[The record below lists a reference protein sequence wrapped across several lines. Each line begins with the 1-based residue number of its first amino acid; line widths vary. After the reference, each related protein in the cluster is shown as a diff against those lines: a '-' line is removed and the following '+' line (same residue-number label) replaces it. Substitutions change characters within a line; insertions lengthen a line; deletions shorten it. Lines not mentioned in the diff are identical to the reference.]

1 MAQRQGTHV
10 PAVRAASEKN
20 LGITQRSASINF
32 SWTGDIR
39 KRYTDFLVYE
49 INKDG
54 TTVHLREYEEQT
66 PSAPKAVPAKPPV
79 KEIEAPNAEIVI
91 QPISDEDRQ
100 ILVSLINESATEK
113 LIKLDEAIQAK
124 QKISAEER
132 TVVFDPI
139 TDRAQRAS
147 VHQEIRRIF
156 SNRLET
162 LANNV
167 GVITASPSKFSKNN
181 RVGGNGPRANNNRP
195 KDQGKSFTEL
205 GGEYLHFTMY
215 KENKDTMDAVNTIAR
230 LLKVKATN
238 FGFAGTKDR
247 RAGTVQR
254 ISVHR
259 QRASN
264 LLWLNTRLPNIKVGD
279 FVHAKEPLQLGQH
292 GGNEFVITLK
302 NCQPLGG
309 AGCSVDQRVRKL
321 REAVEFGLAYL
332 QRHGYINYYGLQ
344 RFGTYAIGTHLL
356 GMKVL
361 KGDYEGV
368 LNDILHVEEH
378 FLHEAFDLAEQEPA
392 HTNDFHNSR
401 DDYNRAKAIT
411 IWRTTGN
418 ADKALGIL
426 PKRFSSEAAIIR
438 HLSRNSKDFMGA
450 LLSITRGMRM
460 MYIHAY
466 QSFVWNHMATK
477 RWSMYG
483 PAVVEGDL
491 VLVTNDQSA
500 TDADSEDNE
509 NFYAQARA
517 LTKEDIE
524 SGKYTIFDV
533 VLPTPGYDVMYPRN
547 AVGKAYVDFMKK
559 DENGALDPYDMRR
572 RQKEFS
578 LSGNYRHLLGRFIGE
593 PQYAIRVYND
603 DTEQMYPTDLDFCTA
618 ARAEKKAVEAEARAR
633 SRPVLANWAHFA
645 NNAEQYDQAIT
656 NERRRKASESPE
668 SDRLVKARETWI
680 QTGLDGSDK
689 RVKIA
694 RHEQEFETQLPTEKI
709 PVETTANAT
718 EPPTLAK
725 GLSDLYYEST
735 DQQTVAKP
743 EDVITKKEEDVTM
756 TEASTVIKT
765 ESVEVK
771 TESMDTVA
779 LNTEATPQTNQSA
792 VADPMGWYGSSM
804 PALPAA
810 TEIEK
815 AMVPFN
821 GGKDSETDNKKAANL
836 IVPVLHSPSE
846 NPFAYV
852 DKSEVIRSSFT
863 ASKLAVILKF
873 QLRSSNYATVVL
885 RELMGT
891 LEEDEAS
898 GNAASNGN

>member
-49 INKDG
+49 IRKDG
-54 TTVHLREYEEQT
+54 TTVHLREYEEQE
-66 PSAPKAVPAKPPV
+66 PLVPKAAPAQPTPETV
-79 KEIEAPNAEIVI
+79 ASTTEPEIK
-91 QPISDEDRQ
+91 PISDEDRQ
-100 ILVSLINESATEK
+100 LLVNLINESATER
-113 LIKLDEAIQAK
+113 LIQLDEAVQAK
-124 QKISAEER
+124 KKISAGER

-147 VHQEIRRIF
+147 LHQQIRRIF
-156 SNRLET
+156 DNRIET
-162 LANNV
+162 LANNT
-167 GVITASPSKFSKNN
+167 GVITATPSKFSKNN
-181 RVGGNGPRANNNRP
+181 RVGGNGPRANNSRSR
-195 KDQGKSFTEL
+195 DQSKSFTQL

-254 ISVHR
+254 ISVYR

-264 LLWLNTRLPNIKVGD
+264 LIWLNTRLPNIKVGD
-279 FVHAKEPLQLGQH
+279 FVHANEPLQLGQH

-332 QRHGYINYYGLQ
+332 NRHGYINYYGLQ

-361 KGDYEGV
+361 KEDYEGV
-368 LNDILHVEEH
+368 LNDILHVEDH
-378 FLHEAFDLAEQEPA
+378 FLQEAFDLGEQEPV

-411 IWRTTGN
+411 LWRTTGN
-418 ADKALGIL
+418 VEKALAIL

-438 HLSRNSKDFMGA
+438 HLGKNSKDFMGA

-483 PAVVEGDL
+483 PTLIEGDL

-500 TDADSEDNE
+500 ADADSEDNE

-517 LTKEDIE
+517 LTQEDIA

-533 VLPTPGYDVMYPRN
+533 VLPTPGYDVIYPRN
-547 AVGKAYVDFMKK
+547 EIGKEYVDFMKK
-559 DENGALDPYDMRR
+559 AENGGLDPYDMRR

-593 PQYAIRVYND
+593 PQYAIRVYNE

-618 ARAEKKAVEAEARAR
+618 ARAQKKAAEAKAR
-633 SRPVLANWAHFA
+633 KSPPLLANWAHFT
-645 NNAEQYDQAIT
+645 NNTAQYDQAIT
-656 NERRRKASESPE
+656 NERRRKASESPQ
-668 SDRLVKARETWI
+668 SDGVVVARETWI

-694 RHEQEFETQLPTEKI
+694 RHTEEYETKV
-709 PVETTANAT
+709 PVEQFNDKVADNAT
-718 EPPTLAK
+718 NGIISSSATETPTLAK

-735 DQQTVAKP
+735 AQQTVINS
-743 EDVITKKEEDVTM
+743 EDGITKQEQDVMLIEE
-756 TEASTVIKT
+756 STAPKADAM
-765 ESVEVK
+765 EV
-771 TESMDTVA
+771 VA
-779 LNTEATPQTNQSA
+779 LTHEATPQSNHSA

-810 TEIEK
+810 AETEK

-821 GGKDSETDNKKAANL
+821 SEKESEADTKKAANL

-846 NPFAYV
+846 NPFASV
-852 DKSEVIRSSFT
+852 DDSEVIRSSPD
-863 ASKLAVILKF
+863 ASKIAVILKF

-891 LEEDEAS
+891 CEE
-898 GNAASNGN
+898 NAASGDASSDGN

>member
-49 INKDG
+49 IRKDG
-54 TTVHLREYEEQT
+54 STVHLREYEEQQ
-66 PSAPKAVPAKPPV
+66 PSVPKPAPAKPTPETV
-79 KEIEAPNAEIVI
+79 APSTEPEIEIKPV
-91 QPISDEDRQ
+91 SDEDRKK
-100 ILVSLINESATEK
+100 LVDLIGESATEK
-113 LIKLDEAIQAK
+113 LIKLNEAVQAK
-124 QKISAEER
+124 QTISAGER

-147 VHQEIRRIF
+147 LHQEIRRIF
-156 SNRLET
+156 DNRIET
-162 LANNV
+162 LANNT
-167 GVITASPSKFSKNN
+167 GVITATPSKWSKNN
-181 RVGGNGPRANNNRP
+181 RVGGHGPRANNSNNSRSR
-195 KDQGKSFTEL
+195 DQSKSFTQL

-264 LLWLNTRLPNIKVGD
+264 LIWLNTRLPNIKVGD
-279 FVHAKEPLQLGQH
+279 FSHSKEPLQLGQH

-302 NCQPLGG
+302 NCKPLGG

-361 KGDYEGV
+361 KEDYEGV
-368 LNDILHVEEH
+368 LDDILHVEDH
-378 FLHEAFDLAEQEPA
+378 FLHEAFDLEEQEPA

-411 IWRTTGN
+411 IWKTTRN
-418 ADKALGIL
+418 AEKALAIL

-438 HLSRNSKDFMGA
+438 HLGKNSKDFMGA

-466 QSFVWNHMATK
+466 QSYVWNHMASK
-477 RWSMYG
+477 RWAMYG
-483 PAVVEGDL
+483 PTVVEGDL
-491 VLVTNDQSA
+491 VLVSNDQSPA
-500 TDADSEDNE
+500 DADSEDNE

-517 LTKEDIE
+517 LTQEDIA

-533 VLPTPGYDVMYPRN
+533 VLPTPGYDVIYPRN
-547 AVGKAYVDFMKK
+547 EIGKAYVDFMKK
-559 DENGALDPYDMRR
+559 TENGGLDPYDMRR

-603 DTEQMYPTDLDFCTA
+603 DTEQMYPTDLDFCNA
-618 ARAEKKAVEAEARAR
+618 ANAKKKAATAKART
-633 SRPVLANWAHFA
+633 SPPLLANWAHFT
-645 NNAEQYDQAIT
+645 NNTAQYDQAIT
-656 NERRRKASESPE
+656 NERRRKASQSPE
-668 SDRLVKARETWI
+668 SGVVVARETWI

-694 RHEQEFETQLPTEKI
+694 RHTEEYETKVPVEKI
-709 PVETTANAT
+709 NEMVADNAT
-718 EPPTLAK
+718 NGIISSSATETPTLAK
-725 GLSDLYYEST
+725 GLSDLYYESAA
-735 DQQTVAKP
+735 QQTVVKS
-743 EDVITKKEEDVTM
+743 EDGTTKQEQDVMLTEESTASKADTM
-756 TEASTVIKT
+756 
-765 ESVEVK
+765 EVDAA
-771 TESMDTVA
+771 TH
-779 LNTEATPQTNQSA
+779 EATPQSNQSA
-792 VADPMGWYGSSM
+792 LADTENSM
-804 PALPAA
+804 V
-810 TEIEK
+810 ISNSEK
-815 AMVPFN
+815 D
-821 GGKDSETDNKKAANL
+821 GTTKTKEAANL

-846 NPFAYV
+846 NPLASV
-852 DKSEVIRSSFT
+852 DNSEVIRSSPD

-891 LEEDEAS
+891 LEEEDAADDVS
-898 GNAASNGN
+898 DGN

>member
-1 MAQRQGTHV
+1 M
-10 PAVRAASEKN
+10 
-20 LGITQRSASINF
+20 
-32 SWTGDIR
+32 
-39 KRYTDFLVYE
+39 
-49 INKDG
+49 
-54 TTVHLREYEEQT
+54 
-66 PSAPKAVPAKPPV
+66 
-79 KEIEAPNAEIVI
+79 
-91 QPISDEDRQ
+91 
-100 ILVSLINESATEK
+100 
-113 LIKLDEAIQAK
+113 
-124 QKISAEER
+124 
-132 TVVFDPI
+132 VFDPI
-139 TDRAQRAS
+139 ADRAQRAS

-156 SNRLET
+156 ENRLET
-162 LANNV
+162 LADNT
-167 GVITASPSKFSKNN
+167 GVINASPSKFSRNN
-181 RVGGNGPRANNNRP
+181 RVGGNGPRANNSRSRG
-195 KDQGKSFTEL
+195 DQAKSFDQL

-279 FVHAKEPLQLGQH
+279 FTHAKEPLQLGQH

-332 QRHGYINYYGLQ
+332 SRHGYINYYGLQ

-438 HLSRNSKDFMGA
+438 HLGKNSKDFMGA

-483 PAVVEGDL
+483 PAVIEGDL

-547 AVGKAYVDFMKK
+547 EIGKAYVDFMKK
-559 DENGALDPYDMRR
+559 EENGALDPYDMRR

-578 LSGNYRHLLGRFIGE
+578 LSGNYRHLLGRFIGQ
-593 PQYAIRVYND
+593 PQYAIRVYNE

-618 ARAEKKAVEAEARAR
+618 AMAQKKAAEAKACA
-633 SRPVLANWAHFA
+633 SRPVLANWAHFT
-645 NNAEQYDQAIT
+645 NNTEQYDQAIT

-668 SDRLVKARETWI
+668 SDRLVKARETWV
-680 QTGLDGSDK
+680 QTGFDGSDK

-694 RHEQEFETQLPTEKI
+694 RHEQELETQLPIEESL
-709 PVETTANAT
+709 VAAVDNAT
-718 EPPTLAK
+718 TSINSSNGTETPTLTK

-735 DQQTVAKP
+735 AQTVIKLEDGTIKQE
-743 EDVITKKEEDVTM
+743 EDVIM
-756 TEASTVIKT
+756 TEVSTA
-765 ESVEVK
+765 VK
-771 TESMDTVA
+771 TEPMEAVA
-779 LNTEATPQTNQSA
+779 LNTEATPQSNQSA
-792 VADPMGWYGSSM
+792 VADPMGLYGSSM
-804 PALPAA
+804 PAVSA
-810 TEIEK
+810 TADTEK
-815 AMVPFN
+815 AMAPFN
-821 GGKDSETDNKKAANL
+821 GEQDVETDAKKAANL

-852 DKSEVIRSSFT
+852 DDSEVIRSSPD

-891 LEEDEAS
+891 LEEDAAP
-898 GNAASNGN
+898 GNASSDGN

>member
-49 INKDG
+49 IRKDG
-54 TTVHLREYEEQT
+54 TTVHLREYEEQQ
-66 PSAPKAVPAKPPV
+66 PSVPKPAPAKPTPETVAPSTEPGIEINPV
-79 KEIEAPNAEIVI
+79 
-91 QPISDEDRQ
+91 SDEDRQ
-100 ILVSLINESATEK
+100 KLVELIGESATEK
-113 LIKLDEAIQAK
+113 LIKLDEAVQAK
-124 QKISAEER
+124 QTISAGER

-147 VHQEIRRIF
+147 LHQEIRRIF
-156 SNRLET
+156 DNRIET
-162 LANNV
+162 LANNT
-167 GVITASPSKFSKNN
+167 GVITATPSKWSKNN
-181 RVGGNGPRANNNRP
+181 RVGGHGPRANNSNNSRSR
-195 KDQGKSFTEL
+195 DQSKSFTQL

-264 LLWLNTRLPNIKVGD
+264 LIWLNTRLPNIKVGD
-279 FVHAKEPLQLGQH
+279 FSHSKEPLQLGQH

-302 NCQPLGG
+302 NCKPLGG

-361 KGDYEGV
+361 KEDYEGV
-368 LNDILHVEEH
+368 LDDILHVEDH
-378 FLHEAFDLAEQEPA
+378 FLHEAFDLEEQEPA

-411 IWRTTGN
+411 IWKTTRN
-418 ADKALGIL
+418 AEKALAIL

-438 HLSRNSKDFMGA
+438 HLGKNSKDFMGA

-466 QSFVWNHMATK
+466 QSFVWNHMASK

-483 PAVVEGDL
+483 PTVVEGDL
-491 VLVTNDQSA
+491 VLVSNDQSPA
-500 TDADSEDNE
+500 DADSEDNE

-517 LTKEDIE
+517 LTQEDIA
-524 SGKYTIFDV
+524 SGKYTIFDI
-533 VLPTPGYDVMYPRN
+533 VLPTPGYDVIYPRN
-547 AVGKAYVDFMKK
+547 EIGKAYVDFMKK
-559 DENGALDPYDMRR
+559 TENGGLDPYDMRR

-593 PQYAIRVYND
+593 PQYALRVYND
-603 DTEQMYPTDLDFCTA
+603 DTEQMYPTDLDFCNA
-618 ARAEKKAVEAEARAR
+618 ANAKKKAATAKGRI
-633 SRPVLANWAHFA
+633 SPPLLANWAHFT
-645 NNAEQYDQAIT
+645 NNTAQYDQAIT
-656 NERRRKASESPE
+656 NERRRKASQSPE
-668 SDRLVKARETWI
+668 SDRVVVARETWI

-694 RHEQEFETQLPTEKI
+694 RHTEEYETKV
-709 PVETTANAT
+709 PVEQINEKVVDNAT
-718 EPPTLAK
+718 NGIISSSATETPTLAK

-735 DQQTVAKP
+735 AQQTVVKS
-743 EDVITKKEEDVTM
+743 EDGTIKQEQDVMLTEESTASKTDTM
-756 TEASTVIKT
+756 
-765 ESVEVK
+765 EV
-771 TESMDTVA
+771 DTV
-779 LNTEATPQTNQSA
+779 THEATPQINQSA
-792 VADPMGWYGSSM
+792 
-804 PALPAA
+804 LAA
-810 TEIEK
+810 TENSMVIDNGEK
-815 AMVPFN
+815 D
-821 GGKDSETDNKKAANL
+821 GETDTKETANL

-846 NPFAYV
+846 NPLASV
-852 DKSEVIRSSFT
+852 DNSEVIRSSPD
-863 ASKLAVILKF
+863 ARKLAVILKF

-891 LEEDEAS
+891 LEEEDAADDVS
-898 GNAASNGN
+898 FDGN

>member
-49 INKDG
+49 IRKDG
-54 TTVHLREYEEQT
+54 TTVHLREYEELE
-66 PSAPKAVPAKPPV
+66 PAAPKAAPAPQPTPETV
-79 KEIEAPNAEIVI
+79 APTAEPEIK
-91 QPISDEDRQ
+91 PISDEDRQ
-100 ILVSLINESATEK
+100 LLVNLINEAATEK
-113 LIKLDEAIQAK
+113 LIQLDEAVQAK
-124 QKISAEER
+124 KKISSGER
-132 TVVFDPI
+132 TIVFDPI
-139 TDRAQRAS
+139 TDRGQRAS
-147 VHQEIRRIF
+147 LHQQIRRIF
-156 SNRLET
+156 GNRIET
-162 LANNV
+162 LANNT

-181 RVGGNGPRANNNRP
+181 RVGGNGPRANNSRSR
-195 KDQGKSFTEL
+195 DQSKSFTQL

-230 LLKVKATN
+230 LLKIKATN

-254 ISVHR
+254 ISVYR

-279 FVHAKEPLQLGQH
+279 FAHANEPLQLGQH

-332 QRHGYINYYGLQ
+332 NRHGYINYYGLQ

-361 KGDYEGV
+361 KEDYEGV
-368 LNDILHVEEH
+368 LNDILHVEDH
-378 FLHEAFDLAEQEPA
+378 FLQEAFDLEEKEPI
-392 HTNDFHNSR
+392 HTHDFHNSR

-411 IWRTTGN
+411 IWRTTRN
-418 ADKALGIL
+418 AQKALAIL

-438 HLSRNSKDFMGA
+438 HLGNNAKDFMGA

-466 QSFVWNHMATK
+466 QSFVWNHMASK

-491 VLVTNDQSA
+491 VLVKNDQSA
-500 TDADSEDNE
+500 ADADAEEDDNC
-509 NFYAQARA
+509 YAQARA

-524 SGKYTIFDV
+524 SGKYTIFDI
-533 VLPTPGYDVMYPRN
+533 VLPTPGYDVIYPRN
-547 AVGKAYVDFMKK
+547 AIGEAYVTFMKNE
-559 DENGALDPYDMRR
+559 ENGGLDPYAMRR

-578 LSGNYRHLLGRFIGE
+578 LSGNYRHVLGRFIGE

-603 DTEQMYPTDLDFCTA
+603 DTEQMYPTDLDFCNA
-618 ARAEKKAVEAEARAR
+618 ANAEKKAAKAKARA
-633 SRPVLANWAHFA
+633 SRPLLANWAHFA
-645 NNAEQYDQAIT
+645 NNTEQYDQAIT

-668 SDRLVKARETWI
+668 SDGVVKARETWI

-694 RHEQEFETQLPTEKI
+694 RHQQEFETKV
-709 PVETTANAT
+709 PVENIPAEAVDNAT
-718 EPPTLAK
+718 NGLASIATKTPTLAK

-735 DQQTVAKP
+735 AQQAVIKS
-743 EDVITKKEEDVTM
+743 EDGLIKQEEDVLMIEESTAPQPDAM
-756 TEASTVIKT
+756 EAVTLT
-765 ESVEVK
+765 R
-771 TESMDTVA
+771 
-779 LNTEATPQTNQSA
+779 EATSQSNQSA

-810 TEIEK
+810 AET
-815 AMVPFN
+815 ASSLVPN
-821 GGKDSETDNKKAANL
+821 KSEDDNEADTKKAANL

-846 NPFAYV
+846 NPLASV
-852 DKSEVIRSSFT
+852 DNSEVIRSSPD

-891 LEEDEAS
+891 MEEDVAS
-898 GNAASNGN
+898 GVASSDGN

>member
-49 INKDG
+49 IRKDG
-54 TTVHLREYEEQT
+54 TTVHLREYEEQQ
-66 PSAPKAVPAKPPV
+66 PSVPKPAPAKPTPETVAPSTEPGIEIKPV
-79 KEIEAPNAEIVI
+79 
-91 QPISDEDRQ
+91 SDEDRKK
-100 ILVSLINESATEK
+100 LVDLIGESATEK
-113 LIKLDEAIQAK
+113 LVKLDEAVQAK
-124 QKISAEER
+124 QTISAGER

-147 VHQEIRRIF
+147 LHQEIRRIF
-156 SNRLET
+156 DNRIET
-162 LANNV
+162 LANNT
-167 GVITASPSKFSKNN
+167 GVITATPSKWSKNN
-181 RVGGNGPRANNNRP
+181 RVGGHGPRANNSNNSRSR
-195 KDQGKSFTEL
+195 DQSKSFTQL

-264 LLWLNTRLPNIKVGD
+264 LIWLNTRLPNIKVGD
-279 FVHAKEPLQLGQH
+279 FSHSKEPLQLGQH

-302 NCQPLGG
+302 NCKPLGG

-361 KGDYEGV
+361 KEDYEGV
-368 LNDILHVEEH
+368 LDDILHVEDH
-378 FLHEAFDLAEQEPA
+378 FLHEAFDLEEQEPT

-411 IWRTTGN
+411 IWKTTRN
-418 ADKALGIL
+418 AEKALAIL

-438 HLSRNSKDFMGA
+438 HLGKNSKDFMGA

-466 QSFVWNHMATK
+466 QSFVWNHMASK
-477 RWSMYG
+477 RWAMYG
-483 PAVVEGDL
+483 PTVVEGDL
-491 VLVTNDQSA
+491 VLVSNDQSPA
-500 TDADSEDNE
+500 DADSEDNE

-517 LTKEDIE
+517 LTQEDIA
-524 SGKYTIFDV
+524 SGKYTVFDV
-533 VLPTPGYDVMYPRN
+533 VLPTPGYDVIYPRN
-547 AVGKAYVDFMKK
+547 EIGKAYVDFMKK
-559 DENGALDPYDMRR
+559 TENGGLDPYDMRR

-603 DTEQMYPTDLDFCTA
+603 DTEQMYPTDLDFCNA
-618 ARAEKKAVEAEARAR
+618 ANAKKKAAVAKART
-633 SRPVLANWAHFA
+633 SPPLLANWAHFTSNTA
-645 NNAEQYDQAIT
+645 QYDQAIT
-656 NERRRKASESPE
+656 NERRRKASQSPD
-668 SDRLVKARETWI
+668 SDRVVVARETWI

-694 RHEQEFETQLPTEKI
+694 RHTEEYETKV
-709 PVETTANAT
+709 PVEQINEKVADNTTNGIISSSAT
-718 EPPTLAK
+718 ETPTLAK

-735 DQQTVAKP
+735 AQQTVVKS
-743 EDVITKKEEDVTM
+743 EDGTIKQEQDFMLTEESTASKAGTMEVDAVTH
-756 TEASTVIKT
+756 
-765 ESVEVK
+765 
-771 TESMDTVA
+771 
-779 LNTEATPQTNQSA
+779 EATPQINQSA
-792 VADPMGWYGSSM
+792 
-804 PALPAA
+804 LAA
-810 TEIEK
+810 TENSMVIHNGEK
-815 AMVPFN
+815 D
-821 GGKDSETDNKKAANL
+821 GETDTKETANL

-846 NPFAYV
+846 NPLASV
-852 DKSEVIRSSFT
+852 DNSEVIRSSPD

-891 LEEDEAS
+891 LEEEDAADDVS
-898 GNAASNGN
+898 FDGN

>member
-49 INKDG
+49 IRKDG
-54 TTVHLREYEEQT
+54 TTVHLHEYEEQEL
-66 PSAPKAVPAKPPV
+66 AVPKAAPPKPTP
-79 KEIEAPNAEIVI
+79 EIVAPPTEPEI
-91 QPISDEDRQ
+91 KPISDEDRQ
-100 ILVSLINESATEK
+100 KLVSLINESATEK
-113 LIKLDEAIQAK
+113 LVKLDEAVQAK
-124 QKISAEER
+124 KTITPEER
-132 TVVFDPI
+132 TVTFDPI
-139 TDRAQRAS
+139 TDRALRAS
-147 VHQEIRRIF
+147 LHQEIRRIF
-156 SNRLET
+156 SNRIET
-162 LANNV
+162 LANNT
-167 GVITASPSKFSKNN
+167 GVITASPSKFSRNN
-181 RVGGNGPRANNNRP
+181 RVGGNGPRANNSRSGD
-195 KDQGKSFTEL
+195 KSKSFTQL

-254 ISVHR
+254 ISVYR

-264 LLWLNTRLPNIKVGD
+264 LIWLNTRLPNIKVGD
-279 FVHAKEPLQLGQH
+279 FNHANEPLQLGQH

-309 AGCSVDQRVRKL
+309 AGCSVNQRVRKL

-332 QRHGYINYYGLQ
+332 NRHGYINYYGLQ

-361 KGDYEGV
+361 KEDYEGV
-368 LNDILHVEEH
+368 LDDILHVEDH
-378 FLHEAFDLAEQEPA
+378 FLQEAFDLEEQEPV

-411 IWRTTGN
+411 IWRTTRN
-418 ADKALGIL
+418 AQKALAIL

-438 HLSRNSKDFMGA
+438 HLGNNSRDFMGA

-466 QSFVWNHMATK
+466 QSFVWNHMASK

-483 PAVVEGDL
+483 PAVIEGDL
-491 VLVTNDQSA
+491 VLVKNDQSA
-500 TDADSEDNE
+500 ADADAEEDDNC
-509 NFYAQARA
+509 YAQARA

-524 SGKYTIFDV
+524 TGKYTIFDV
-533 VLPTPGYDVMYPRN
+533 VLPTPGYDVIYPRN
-547 AVGKAYVDFMKK
+547 AIGEAYVTFMKME
-559 DENGALDPYDMRR
+559 ENGGLDPYDMRR

-578 LSGNYRHLLGRFIGE
+578 LSGNYRHLLGRFIVE

-603 DTEQMYPTDLDFCTA
+603 DTEQMYPTDLDFCKVA
-618 ARAEKKAVEAEARAR
+618 NAVKKAAKAKSREA

-645 NNAEQYDQAIT
+645 NNTEQYDQAIT

-668 SDRLVKARETWI
+668 SDGVVKARETWI
-680 QTGLDGSDK
+680 QTGLDGSKK

-694 RHEQEFETQLPTEKI
+694 RHEQEFETKVPIEQLADKVAEDATNGGAI
-709 PVETTANAT
+709 SSTAT
-718 EPPTLAK
+718 ETPTLAK

-735 DQQTVAKP
+735 AQQTVIKS
-743 EDVITKKEEDVTM
+743 EDSIIKQEDLIM
-756 TEASTVIKT
+756 PDESTAPKADSKDV
-765 ESVEVK
+765 
-771 TESMDTVA
+771 VA
-779 LNTEATPQTNQSA
+779 LTNETTAQSNQPA

-804 PALPAA
+804 PTLPAA
-810 TEIEK
+810 AETEKSLVPLNNEK
-815 AMVPFN
+815 
-821 GGKDSETDNKKAANL
+821 GDETDTNKAASL
-836 IVPVLHSPSE
+836 IVPDLHAPSE
-846 NPFAYV
+846 NPLASV
-852 DKSEVIRSSFT
+852 DNSEVIRSSPD

-891 LEEDEAS
+891 LDEDV
-898 GNAASNGN
+898 ASNGN

>member
-49 INKDG
+49 IRKDG
-54 TTVHLREYEEQT
+54 STVHLREYEEQQ
-66 PSAPKAVPAKPPV
+66 PSVPKPAPAKPTPETV
-79 KEIEAPNAEIVI
+79 APSTEPEIEIKPV
-91 QPISDEDRQ
+91 SDEDRTK
-100 ILVSLINESATEK
+100 LVELIGESATEK
-113 LIKLDEAIQAK
+113 LIKLDEAVQAK
-124 QKISAEER
+124 QTISAGER

-147 VHQEIRRIF
+147 LHQEIRRIF
-156 SNRLET
+156 DNRIET
-162 LANNV
+162 LANNT
-167 GVITASPSKFSKNN
+167 GVITATPSKWSKNN
-181 RVGGNGPRANNNRP
+181 RVGGHGPRANNSNNSRSR
-195 KDQGKSFTEL
+195 DQSKSFTQL

-264 LLWLNTRLPNIKVGD
+264 LIWLNTRLPNIKVGD
-279 FVHAKEPLQLGQH
+279 FSHSKEPLQLGQH

-302 NCQPLGG
+302 NCKPLGG

-361 KGDYEGV
+361 KEDYEGV
-368 LNDILHVEEH
+368 LDDILHVEDH
-378 FLHEAFDLAEQEPA
+378 FLHEAFDLEEQEPA

-411 IWRTTGN
+411 IWKTTRN
-418 ADKALGIL
+418 AEKALAIL

-438 HLSRNSKDFMGA
+438 HLGKNPKDFMGA

-466 QSFVWNHMATK
+466 QSYVWNHMASK
-477 RWSMYG
+477 RWAMYG
-483 PAVVEGDL
+483 PTVVEGDL
-491 VLVTNDQSA
+491 VLVSNDQSPA
-500 TDADSEDNE
+500 DADSEDNE

-517 LTKEDIE
+517 LTQDDIA

-533 VLPTPGYDVMYPRN
+533 VLPTPGYDVIYPRN
-547 AVGKAYVDFMKK
+547 EIGKAYVDFMKK
-559 DENGALDPYDMRR
+559 TENGGLDPYDMRR

-603 DTEQMYPTDLDFCTA
+603 DTEQMYPTDLDFCNA
-618 ARAEKKAVEAEARAR
+618 ANAKKKAATAKART
-633 SRPVLANWAHFA
+633 SPPLLANWAHFT
-645 NNAEQYDQAIT
+645 NNTAQYDQAIT
-656 NERRRKASESPE
+656 NERRRKASQSPE
-668 SDRLVKARETWI
+668 SGVVVARETWI

-694 RHEQEFETQLPTEKI
+694 RHTEESETKVPVEKI
-709 PVETTANAT
+709 NEKVADNVTNGIISSSAT
-718 EPPTLAK
+718 ETPTLAK
-725 GLSDLYYEST
+725 GLSDLYYESAA
-735 DQQTVAKP
+735 QQTVIKS
-743 EDVITKKEEDVTM
+743 EDGTTKQEQDVMLTEEST
-756 TEASTVIKT
+756 ASKAD
-765 ESVEVK
+765 SMEVDAA
-771 TESMDTVA
+771 TH
-779 LNTEATPQTNQSA
+779 EATPQSNQSA
-792 VADPMGWYGSSM
+792 
-804 PALPAA
+804 LAA
-810 TEIEK
+810 TENSM
-815 AMVPFN
+815 AFH
-821 GGKDSETDNKKAANL
+821 KDGETDTKETANL

-846 NPFAYV
+846 NPLASV
-852 DKSEVIRSSFT
+852 DNSEVIRSSPD

-891 LEEDEAS
+891 LEEDDAADDAS
-898 GNAASNGN
+898 FDGN

>member
-49 INKDG
+49 IRKDG
-54 TTVHLREYEEQT
+54 STVHLREYEEQQ
-66 PSAPKAVPAKPPV
+66 PSVPKPAPAKPTPETV
-79 KEIEAPNAEIVI
+79 APSTEPEIEIKPV
-91 QPISDEDRQ
+91 SDEDRKK
-100 ILVSLINESATEK
+100 LVDLIGESATEK
-113 LIKLDEAIQAK
+113 LIKLDEAVQAK
-124 QKISAEER
+124 QTISAGER

-147 VHQEIRRIF
+147 LHQEIRRIF
-156 SNRLET
+156 DNRIET
-162 LANNV
+162 LANNT
-167 GVITASPSKFSKNN
+167 GVITATPSKWSKNN
-181 RVGGNGPRANNNRP
+181 RVGGHGPRANNSNNSRSR
-195 KDQGKSFTEL
+195 DQSKSFTQL

-264 LLWLNTRLPNIKVGD
+264 LIWLNTRLPNIKVGD
-279 FVHAKEPLQLGQH
+279 FSHSKEPLQLGQH

-302 NCQPLGG
+302 NCKPLGG

-361 KGDYEGV
+361 KEDYEGV
-368 LNDILHVEEH
+368 LDDILHVEDH
-378 FLHEAFDLAEQEPA
+378 FLHEAFDLEEQEPA

-411 IWRTTGN
+411 IWKTTRN
-418 ADKALGIL
+418 AEKALAIL

-438 HLSRNSKDFMGA
+438 HLGKNSKDFMGA

-466 QSFVWNHMATK
+466 QSYVWNHMASK
-477 RWSMYG
+477 RWAMYG
-483 PAVVEGDL
+483 PTVVEGDL
-491 VLVTNDQSA
+491 VLVSNDQSPS
-500 TDADSEDNE
+500 DADSEDNE

-517 LTKEDIE
+517 LTQEDIA

-533 VLPTPGYDVMYPRN
+533 VLPTPGYDVIYPRN
-547 AVGKAYVDFMKK
+547 EIGKAYVDFMKK
-559 DENGALDPYDMRR
+559 TENGGLDPYDMRR

-603 DTEQMYPTDLDFCTA
+603 DTEQMYPTDLDFCNA
-618 ARAEKKAVEAEARAR
+618 ANAKKKAATAKART
-633 SRPVLANWAHFA
+633 SPPLLANWAHFT
-645 NNAEQYDQAIT
+645 NNTAQYDQAIT
-656 NERRRKASESPE
+656 NERRRKASQSPE
-668 SDRLVKARETWI
+668 SGVVVARETWI

-694 RHEQEFETQLPTEKI
+694 RHTEEYETKVPVEKI
-709 PVETTANAT
+709 NEKVADNVTNGIISSSAT
-718 EPPTLAK
+718 ETPTLAK
-725 GLSDLYYEST
+725 GLSDLYYESAA
-735 DQQTVAKP
+735 QQTVVKS
-743 EDVITKKEEDVTM
+743 ENGTTKQEQDVMLTEESTASKADTM
-756 TEASTVIKT
+756 
-765 ESVEVK
+765 EVDAA
-771 TESMDTVA
+771 TH
-779 LNTEATPQTNQSA
+779 EATPQSNQSA
-792 VADPMGWYGSSM
+792 LAD
-804 PALPAA
+804 
-810 TEIEK
+810 TENSTVISNSEK
-815 AMVPFN
+815 D
-821 GGKDSETDNKKAANL
+821 GTTKTKEAANL

-846 NPFAYV
+846 NPLASV
-852 DKSEVIRSSFT
+852 DNSEVICSSPD

-891 LEEDEAS
+891 LEEEDAADDVS
-898 GNAASNGN
+898 DGN

>member
-1 MAQRQGTHV
+1 MIGET
-10 PAVRAASEKN
+10 
-20 LGITQRSASINF
+20 
-32 SWTGDIR
+32 
-39 KRYTDFLVYE
+39 
-49 INKDG
+49 
-54 TTVHLREYEEQT
+54 
-66 PSAPKAVPAKPPV
+66 
-79 KEIEAPNAEIVI
+79 
-91 QPISDEDRQ
+91 
-100 ILVSLINESATEK
+100 ATEK
-113 LIKLDEAIQAK
+113 LIKLDEAVQAK
-124 QKISAEER
+124 QTISAGER

-147 VHQEIRRIF
+147 LHQEIRRIF
-156 SNRLET
+156 DNRIET
-162 LANNV
+162 LANNI
-167 GVITASPSKFSKNN
+167 GVITATPSKWSKNN
-181 RVGGNGPRANNNRP
+181 RVGGHGPRANNSNNSRSR
-195 KDQGKSFTEL
+195 DQSKSFTQL

-264 LLWLNTRLPNIKVGD
+264 LIWLNTRLPNIKVGD
-279 FVHAKEPLQLGQH
+279 FSHSKEPLQLGQH

-302 NCQPLGG
+302 NCKPLGG

-361 KGDYEGV
+361 KEDYEGV
-368 LNDILHVEEH
+368 LDDILHVEDH
-378 FLHEAFDLAEQEPA
+378 FLHEAFDLEEQEPA

-411 IWRTTGN
+411 IWKTTRN
-418 ADKALGIL
+418 AEKALAIL

-438 HLSRNSKDFMGA
+438 HLGKNSKDFMGA

-466 QSFVWNHMATK
+466 QSYVWNHMASK
-477 RWSMYG
+477 RWAMYG
-483 PAVVEGDL
+483 PTVVEGDL
-491 VLVTNDQSA
+491 VLVSNDQSPA
-500 TDADSEDNE
+500 EADSEDNE

-517 LTKEDIE
+517 LTQEDIA

-533 VLPTPGYDVMYPRN
+533 VLPTPGYDVIYPRN
-547 AVGKAYVDFMKK
+547 EIGKAYVDFMKK
-559 DENGALDPYDMRR
+559 TENGGLDPYDMRR

-578 LSGNYRHLLGRFIGE
+578 LSGNYRHMLGRFIGE

-603 DTEQMYPTDLDFCTA
+603 DTEQMYPTDLDFCNA
-618 ARAEKKAVEAEARAR
+618 ANAKKKAATAKACT
-633 SRPVLANWAHFA
+633 SPPLLANWAHFT
-645 NNAEQYDQAIT
+645 NNTAQYDQAIT
-656 NERRRKASESPE
+656 NERRRKASESLE
-668 SDRLVKARETWI
+668 SDGVVVARETWI

-694 RHEQEFETQLPTEKI
+694 RHTEEYETKVPVEKI
-709 PVETTANAT
+709 NEKVADNANNGIISFSAT
-718 EPPTLAK
+718 DTPTLAK
-725 GLSDLYYEST
+725 GLSDLYYEAAA
-735 DQQTVAKP
+735 QQTVVES
-743 EDVITKKEEDVTM
+743 EDGTIKQEQDVMLTEESTASKADTMEVDAVTH
-756 TEASTVIKT
+756 
-765 ESVEVK
+765 
-771 TESMDTVA
+771 
-779 LNTEATPQTNQSA
+779 EATPQSNQSA
-792 VADPMGWYGSSM
+792 LADTENSM
-804 PALPAA
+804 V
-810 TEIEK
+810 ISNSEK
-815 AMVPFN
+815 D
-821 GGKDSETDNKKAANL
+821 GTTDTKEAANL

-846 NPFAYV
+846 NPLASV
-852 DKSEVIRSSFT
+852 DNSEVIRSSPD

-891 LEEDEAS
+891 LEEDDAADDVS
-898 GNAASNGN
+898 FDGN